1 MKNIYRK
8 YVTTPKILQ
17 QLKDGE
23 CICNQCK
30 KPLPEEHSDWYP
42 IEYYCGIEDEDGNP
56 IKVHSWLCPDCGV
69 SMVTGVSKSFSI
81 SSGIQ

>member
-1 MKNIYRK
+1 MKNIHKK
-8 YVTTPKILQ
+8 YVATPKILQ

-30 KPLPEEHSDWYP
+30 QPLPEEHSDWYP

-56 IKVHSWLCPDCGV
+56 IKVHSWICPHCGV
-69 SMVTGVSKSFSI
+69 SMLTGASQSFSI
-81 SSGIQ
+81 SSGI

>member
-1 MKNIYRK
+1 MRNSNRK
-8 YVTTPKILQ
+8 YVVTPTILQ

-81 SSGIQ
+81 SSGI

>member
-1 MKNIYRK
+1 MRYSNRK
-8 YVTTPKILQ
+8 YVVTPTILQ

-30 KPLPEEHSDWYP
+30 KPLPEEHSDWYS

-69 SMVTGVSKSFSI
+69 SMVTGTSKSFSI
-81 SSGIQ
+81 SSSI

>member
-8 YVTTPKILQ
+8 YVVTPTILQ

-81 SSGIQ
+81 SSGI

>member
-8 YVTTPKILQ
+8 YVVTPTILQ

-30 KPLPEEHSDWYP
+30 KPLPEEHPDWYP

-81 SSGIQ
+81 SSGI

>member
-1 MKNIYRK
+1 MRNYNRK
-8 YVTTPKILQ
+8 YVVTPTILQ

-30 KPLPEEHSDWYP
+30 QPLPEEHSDWYP

-56 IKVHSWLCPDCGV
+56 IKVHSWICPNCGV
-69 SMVTGVSKSFSI
+69 SMLTGTSQSFSI
-81 SSGIQ
+81 SSGI

>member
-1 MKNIYRK
+1 MRNLKATQQ
-8 YVTTPKILQ
+8 VLQ
-17 QLKDGE
+17 KLKDGE

>member
-1 MKNIYRK
+1 MRYSNRK
-8 YVTTPKILQ
+8 CVVTPTILQ

-23 CICNQCK
+23 TICNQCK

-56 IKVHSWLCPDCGV
+56 IKAHSWLCPDCGV
-69 SMVTGVSKSFSI
+69 SMLTGTSKSFSI
-81 SSGIQ
+81 SSGI

>member
-8 YVTTPKILQ
+8 YVATPTILQ

-69 SMVTGVSKSFSI
+69 SMVTGTSKSFSI
-81 SSGIQ
+81 SSGI